1 MKVQELQA
9 AAEAI
14 LFAAGEPLELERI
27 AEALELDTEYTAK
40 ILDKLKADLDE
51 RESGLCLL
59 RMDTQYQ
66 LCTRTQYADVIRG
79 VLEVKK
85 NAPLSSAAFEVLAVI
100 AYNQPV
106 TKSYIEQVRGVDCS
120 SVVNTLCQRG
130 LVEEKGRLE
139 LPGRPL
145 LYGTTPNFLKCFCMS
160 SLNDLPELPEKDLPR
175 LEDMTGEETSVE
187 QSPAPPDE
195 EAVDKDQY
203 AFYDVPE
210 DGDEMFALPED
221 MHPDGAGEEAPQDE
235 SE

>member
-1 MKVQELQA
+1 MKVQQLQA

-14 LFAAGEPLELERI
+14 LFAAGEPLELVRI
-27 AEALELDTEYTAK
+27 AEALELDEEYTVK
-40 ILDKLKADLDE
+40 ILERLGAELDE
-51 RESGLCLL
+51 RESGLSLV
-59 RMDTQYQ
+59 RMEDRYQ
-66 LCTRTQYADVIRG
+66 LCTRTQFADVIRG

-145 LYGTTPNFLKCFCMS
+145 LYGTTPVFLKCFCMS
-160 SLNDLPELPEKDLPR
+160 SLTELPELPEKDLPR
-175 LEDMTGEETSVE
+175 LEDMPEEAQTIE
-187 QSPAPPDE
+187 EEPAPPDE

-203 AFYDVPE
+203 TFYDVPE
-210 DGDEMFALPED
+210 DGEEMYDLPD
-221 MHPDGAGEEAPQDE
+221 A
-235 SE
+235 

>member
-1 MKVQELQA
+1 MKVQQLQA

-14 LFAAGEPLELERI
+14 LFAAGEPLELVRI
-27 AEALELDTEYTAK
+27 AEALELDEEYTEK
-40 ILDKLKADLDE
+40 ILERLGAELDE
-51 RESGLCLL
+51 RESGLCLV
-59 RMDTQYQ
+59 RMEDRYQ
-66 LCTRTQYADVIRG
+66 ICSRTQFADVIRG

-120 SVVNTLCQRG
+120 SVVNTLCMRG

-145 LYGTTPNFLKCFCMS
+145 LYGTTPDFLKCFCMS
-160 SLNDLPELPEKDLPR
+160 SLTELPELPEKDLPR
-175 LEDMTGEETSVE
+175 LEDMPDAEQTVEEE
-187 QSPAPPDE
+187 PAPPDE

-203 AFYDVPE
+203 TFYDVPE
-210 DGDEMFALPED
+210 DGEDLYDLPD
-221 MHPDGAGEEAPQDE
+221 A
-235 SE
+235 

>member
-1 MKVQELQA
+1 MKVQQLQA

-14 LFAAGEPLELERI
+14 LFSAGEPLELPRI
-27 AEALELDTEYTAK
+27 AEALELDEEYTVK
-40 ILDKLKADLDE
+40 IMERLGAELDE
-51 RESGLCLL
+51 RESGLCLV
-59 RMDTQYQ
+59 RMEDRYQ
-66 LCTRTQYADVIRG
+66 LCTRTQFADVIRG

-120 SVVNTLCQRG
+120 SVINTLCQRG

-145 LYGTTPNFLKCFCMS
+145 LYGTTPDFLKCFCMS
-160 SLNDLPELPEKDLPR
+160 SLTELPELPEKDLPR
-175 LEDMTGEETSVE
+175 LEDIPEQTEPVEEE
-187 QSPAPPDE
+187 PAPPDE

-203 AFYDVPE
+203 TFYDVPE
-210 DGDEMFALPED
+210 DGED
-221 MHPDGAGEEAPQDE
+221 MYDLPDA
-235 SE
+235 

>member
-1 MKVQELQA
+1 MKVQQLQA

-14 LFAAGEPLELERI
+14 LFAAGEPLELVRI
-27 AEALELDTEYTAK
+27 AEALELDEEYTAK
-40 ILDKLKADLDE
+40 ILDRLGAELDE
-51 RESGLCLL
+51 RESGLCLV
-59 RMDTQYQ
+59 RMEDRYQ
-66 LCTRTQYADVIRG
+66 LCTRTQFQDVIRG

-120 SVVNTLCQRG
+120 SVVNTLCMRG

-145 LYGTTPNFLKCFCMS
+145 LYGTTPDFLKCFCMS
-160 SLNDLPELPEKDLPR
+160 SLTELPELPEKDLPR
-175 LEDMTGEETSVE
+175 LEDMPEAQQTVEEA
-187 QSPAPPDE
+187 PAPPDE

-203 AFYDVPE
+203 TFYDVPE
-210 DGDEMFALPED
+210 DGEEMYDLPD
-221 MHPDGAGEEAPQDE
+221 A
-235 SE
+235 

>member
-1 MKVQELQA
+1 MKVQQLQA

-14 LFAAGEPLELERI
+14 LFSAGEPLELVRI
-27 AEALELDTEYTAK
+27 AEALELDEEYTAK
-40 ILDKLKADLDE
+40 ILEKLGAELDE
-51 RESGLCLL
+51 RESGLCLV
-59 RMDTQYQ
+59 RMEDRYQ
-66 LCTRTQYADVIRG
+66 LCTRTQFADVIRG

-145 LYGTTPNFLKCFCMS
+145 LYGTTPDFLKCFCMS
-160 SLNDLPELPEKDLPR
+160 SLTELPELPEKDLPR
-175 LEDMTGEETSVE
+175 LEDMPEETEPVE
-187 QSPAPPDE
+187 EEPAPPDE

-203 AFYDVPE
+203 TFYDVPE
-210 DGDEMFALPED
+210 DGED
-221 MHPDGAGEEAPQDE
+221 MYDLPDA
-235 SE
+235 

>member
-1 MKVQELQA
+1 MKVQQLQA

-14 LFAAGEPLELERI
+14 LFSAGEPLELVRI
-27 AEALELDTEYTAK
+27 AEALELDEEYTAK
-40 ILDKLKADLDE
+40 ILEKLGAELDE
-51 RESGLCLL
+51 RESGLCLV
-59 RMDTQYQ
+59 RMEDRYQ
-66 LCTRTQYADVIRG
+66 LCTRTQFADVIRG

-145 LYGTTPNFLKCFCMS
+145 LYGTTPDFLKCFCMS
-160 SLNDLPELPEKDLPR
+160 SLTELPELPEKDLPR
-175 LEDMTGEETSVE
+175 LEDMTEETQTIE
-187 QSPAPPDE
+187 EEPAPPDE

-203 AFYDVPE
+203 TFYDVPE
-210 DGDEMFALPED
+210 DGED
-221 MHPDGAGEEAPQDE
+221 MYDLPDA
-235 SE
+235 

>member
-14 LFAAGEPLELERI
+14 LFASGEPLEVERI
-27 AEALELDTEYTAK
+27 AEALELDEEYTEK
-40 ILDKLKADLDE
+40 ILEKLQADLDE

-59 RMDTQYQ
+59 RMEHRYQ
-66 LCTRTQYADVIRG
+66 LCTRTQYADIVRS

-145 LYGTTPNFLKCFCMS
+145 LYGTTPSFLKCFCMS
-160 SLNDLPELPEKDLPR
+160 SLNDLPELPEKEQPR
-175 LEDMTGEETSVE
+175 LEDITEQTQGEIQPET
-187 QSPAPPDE
+187 APPEE
-195 EAVDKDQY
+195 EAVDRDQY

-210 DGDEMFALPED
+210 DGDAMFALPE
-221 MHPDGAGEEAPQDE
+221 EQE
-235 SE
+235 

>member
-1 MKVQELQA
+1 MKVQQLQA

-14 LFAAGEPLELERI
+14 LFAAGEPLELPRI
-27 AEALELDTEYTAK
+27 AEALELDEEYTIK
-40 ILDKLKADLDE
+40 ILDRLGAELDE
-51 RESGLCLL
+51 RESGLCLV
-59 RMDTQYQ
+59 RMEDRYQ
-66 LCTRTQYADVIRG
+66 LCTRTQFADVIRG

-145 LYGTTPNFLKCFCMS
+145 LYGTTPDFLKCFCMS
-160 SLNDLPELPEKDLPR
+160 SLTELPELPEKDLPR
-175 LEDMTGEETSVE
+175 LEDMPEETQTVE
-187 QSPAPPDE
+187 AEPAPADE
-195 EAVDKDQY
+195 EAVDEDQY
-203 AFYDVPE
+203 TFYDVPE
-210 DGDEMFALPED
+210 DGED
-221 MHPDGAGEEAPQDE
+221 MYDLPDA
-235 SE
+235 

>member
-14 LFAAGEPLELERI
+14 LFASGEPLELERL
-27 AEALELDTEYTAK
+27 AQVLELDTEYTEK
-40 ILDKLKADLDE
+40 ILEKLKADLDE
-51 RESGLCLL
+51 RESGLCVL
-59 RMDTQYQ
+59 RMDDRYQ
-66 LCTRTQYADVIRG
+66 MCTRTQFADQIRA

-85 NAPLSSAAFEVLAVI
+85 NAPLSAAAFEVLAVI

-120 SVVNTLCQRG
+120 GVVNTLCQKG

-145 LYGTTPNFLKCFCMS
+145 LYGTTPEFLKCFCMS
-160 SLNDLPELPEKDLPR
+160 SLNELPELPEKDLPKI
-175 LEDMTGEETSVE
+175 EDILDEQSEQTAVE
-187 QSPAPPDE
+187 QEPAPPEE

-203 AFYDVPE
+203 TFYDVPE
-210 DGDEMFALPED
+210 DGDDLYALPD
-221 MHPDGAGEEAPQDE
+221 EA
-235 SE
+235 

>member
-14 LFAAGEPLELERI
+14 LFASGDSLELERI
-27 AEALELDTEYTAK
+27 AQALELDEEYTEK
-40 ILDKLKADLDE
+40 ILDRLKAELDE

-59 RMDTQYQ
+59 RMEDRYQ
-66 LCTRTQYADVIRG
+66 ICTRTKFADVIRG

-85 NAPLSSAAFEVLAVI
+85 NAPLSPAAFEVLAVI

-106 TKSYIEQVRGVDCS
+106 TKAYIEQVRGVDCS
-120 SVVNTLCQRG
+120 SVVNTLCQKG

-145 LYGTTPNFLKCFCMS
+145 LYGTTPDFLKCFCMS
-160 SLNDLPELPEKDLPR
+160 SLTELPELPEKDVPR
-175 LEDMTGEETSVE
+175 LEDLQDGVSKEAID
-187 QSPAPPDE
+187 PAAAPPEE

-203 AFYDVPE
+203 RFYDVPE
-210 DGDEMFALPED
+210 DGEDMYALP
-221 MHPDGAGEEAPQDE
+221 DE
-235 SE
+235 T

>member
-14 LFAAGEPLELERI
+14 LFAAGDALELERI
-27 AEALELDTEYTAK
+27 AQALELDAEYTAK
-40 ILDKLKADLDE
+40 LLDKLKADLDE

-59 RMDTQYQ
+59 RMEDKYQ
-66 LCTRTQYADVIRG
+66 LCTRTQYADIIRS

-100 AYNQPV
+100 ADNQPV

-145 LYGTTPNFLKCFCMS
+145 LYGTTPSFLKCFCMS

-175 LEDMTGEETSVE
+175 IEDVADMSTAEGENT
-187 QSPAPPDE
+187 APPDE
-195 EAVDKDQY
+195 EAVDEDQY
-203 AFYDVPE
+203 AFFDVPE
-210 DGDEMFALPED
+210 DGDEMFALPEEMPKAAKENAD
-221 MHPDGAGEEAPQDE
+221 TD
-235 SE
+235 SENA

>member
-1 MKVQELQA
+1 MKVQQLQA

-14 LFAAGEPLELERI
+14 LFAAGEPLELVRI
-27 AEALELDTEYTAK
+27 AEALELDEEYTAK
-40 ILDKLKADLDE
+40 ILERLGAELDE
-51 RESGLCLL
+51 RESGLCLV
-59 RMDTQYQ
+59 RMEDRYQ
-66 LCTRTQYADVIRG
+66 LCTRTQFQDVIRG

-120 SVVNTLCQRG
+120 SVVNTLCMRG

-145 LYGTTPNFLKCFCMS
+145 LYGTTPDFLKCFCMS
-160 SLNDLPELPEKDLPR
+160 SLTELPELPEKDLPR
-175 LEDMTGEETSVE
+175 LEDMPEAEQTVEEA
-187 QSPAPPDE
+187 PAPPDE

-203 AFYDVPE
+203 TFYDVPE
-210 DGDEMFALPED
+210 DGEEMYDLPD
-221 MHPDGAGEEAPQDE
+221 A
-235 SE
+235 

>member
-1 MKVQELQA
+1 MKVQQLQA

-14 LFAAGEPLELERI
+14 LFAAGEPLELVRI
-27 AEALELDTEYTAK
+27 AEALDLDEEYTAK
-40 ILDKLKADLDE
+40 ILERLGAELDE
-51 RESGLCLL
+51 RESGLCLV
-59 RMDTQYQ
+59 RMEDRYQ
-66 LCTRTQYADVIRG
+66 LCTRTQFQDVIRG

-120 SVVNTLCQRG
+120 SVVNTLCMRG

-145 LYGTTPNFLKCFCMS
+145 LYGTTPDFLKCFCMS
-160 SLNDLPELPEKDLPR
+160 SLTELPELPEKDLPR
-175 LEDMTGEETSVE
+175 LEDMPDETQPIEEE
-187 QSPAPPDE
+187 PAPPDE

-203 AFYDVPE
+203 TFYDVPE
-210 DGDEMFALPED
+210 DGED
-221 MHPDGAGEEAPQDE
+221 MYDLPDA
-235 SE
+235 

>member
-1 MKVQELQA
+1 MKVQQLQA

-14 LFAAGEPLELERI
+14 LFSAGEPLELVRI
-27 AEALELDTEYTAK
+27 AEALELDEEYTAK
-40 ILDKLKADLDE
+40 ILEKLGAELDE
-51 RESGLCLL
+51 RESGLCLV
-59 RMDTQYQ
+59 RMEDRYQ
-66 LCTRTQYADVIRG
+66 LCTRTQFADVIRG

-145 LYGTTPNFLKCFCMS
+145 LYGTTPDFLKCFCMS
-160 SLNDLPELPEKDLPR
+160 SLTELPELPEKDLPR
-175 LEDMTGEETSVE
+175 LEDMPEETE
-187 QSPAPPDE
+187 PIEEEPAPPDE

-203 AFYDVPE
+203 TFYDVPE
-210 DGDEMFALPED
+210 DGED
-221 MHPDGAGEEAPQDE
+221 MYDLPDA
-235 SE
+235 